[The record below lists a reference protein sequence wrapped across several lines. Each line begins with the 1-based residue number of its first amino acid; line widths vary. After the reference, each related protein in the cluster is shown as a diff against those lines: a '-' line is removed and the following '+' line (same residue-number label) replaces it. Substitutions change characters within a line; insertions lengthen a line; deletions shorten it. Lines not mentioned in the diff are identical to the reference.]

1 MNIIFMCG
9 TFIIFALLAFI
20 KSKRGSKNHS
30 FNMHLLWFMNAW
42 LVFRQSLGVF
52 DYEEAKPHI
61 KQIENW
67 HLLVTGKTINAIKTV
82 IILFCCF
89 EKKFYRTTLGAILL
103 LFTFV
108 AIYAGTYGRD
118 KLLYGLKSDPK
129 IFVFGVIFCSV
140 QFRIFYKVSNE
151 FMEEI

>member
-1 MNIIFMCG
+1 MMDAWNWCTLTNLANFVEQMIKLKNPKGQEQITMNIIFMCG

-30 FNMHLLWFMNAW
+30 LNMHLLWFMNAW

-52 DYEEAKPHI
+52 DFEEAKPHI

-108 AIYAGTYGRD
+108 AIYAGTFGRD
-118 KLLYGLKSDPK
+118 NL
-129 IFVFGVIFCSV
+129 I
-140 QFRIFYKVSNE
+140 
-151 FMEEI
+151 